1 MTPDYIAGGLVGLGM
16 MVYLV
21 YILLHPEKL

>member
-1 MTPDYIAGGLVGLGM
+1 MNPGYAINGLFGLGAI
-16 MVYLV
+16 VYLV

>member
-1 MTPDYIAGGLVGLGM
+1 MNPGYAINGLFGLGVI
-16 MVYLV
+16 VYLV

>member
-1 MTPDYIAGGLVGLGM
+1 MNIEYGLNALFGFGVI
-16 MVYLV
+16 VYLV

>member
-1 MTPDYIAGGLVGLGM
+1 MNPGYAINGLFGFGVI
-16 MVYLV
+16 VYLV

>member
-1 MTPDYIAGGLVGLGM
+1 MDLGYAVNGLFGLAVI
-16 MVYLV
+16 VYLV